1 MSKVAYRRKKKDLP
15 KRKIEKKSGMNDLAV
30 TPSCPALPCPVL
42 FPYERVSFS
51 TNNNLNQAQQKPEQI
66 FPLPSKT
73 EGPKKVKKKKE
84 NSSVRERFSLCKA
97 AIQQQTMLDRII
109 IIKKREKKE
118 RQSAAQVSL
127 KKRV

>member
-30 TPSCPALPCPVL
+30 TPSCPALSCPVL

-73 EGPKKVKKKKE
+73 EGPKKEKKKRKTVVSG
-84 NSSVRERFSLCKA
+84 NASLYVR
-97 AIQQQTMLDRII
+97 
-109 IIKKREKKE
+109 
-118 RQSAAQVSL
+118 RQYNNKQCSIV
-127 KKRV
+127 